1 MTRTHLPIQRAQED
15 LAKIDSK
22 QNSGAQ
28 DKSPAQDGHSDV
40 LHRWMMTFCLVAMGG
55 AMLFVLWRGQTLG
68 GGTWL
73 LVLPMLLCLGI
84 HFLMHR
90 RGHRHSHRH
99 GDD

>member
-1 MTRTHLPIQRAQED
+1 MTRTHLPNQHPQEEPT
-15 LAKIDSK
+15 KVTGEPS
-22 QNSGAQ
+22 SGAPGKTPNR
-28 DKSPAQDGHSDV
+28 DEHSGL

-55 AMLFVLWRGQTLG
+55 AMLFVIWRGQTLG

-90 RGHRHSHRH
+90 HGHRHSHRH